1 MMCASWDRSSGMR
14 RKVPLKNSARGRLAV
29 VGHIGINGDQTCIGG
44 APTRRGTSGP
54 HGTELVRTGGHD
66 QAAVISA
73 HTNPASSRAM
83 AVTTTFLLTLRSTRC
98 R

>member
-14 RKVPLKNSARGRLAV
+14 RKVPLNNHARGHRV
-29 VGHIGINGDQTCIGG
+29 VGHIGIDGDQTCIGG

-54 HGTELVRTGGHD
+54 HDTELVRTGGHH

-73 HTNPASSRAM
+73 HTNPASSRAT

>member
-1 MMCASWDRSSGMR
+1 MN
-14 RKVPLKNSARGRLAV
+14 NSARGRLAV

-73 HTNPASSRAM
+73 HTNPASSRAI

>member
-14 RKVPLKNSARGRLAV
+14 RKVPLNNSARGHRMV

>member
-14 RKVPLKNSARGRLAV
+14 RKVPLNIGAQGHRTV
-29 VGHIGINGDQTCIGG
+29 VGHIGIDGDQTCIGG

-54 HGTELVRTGGHD
+54 HDTELVRTGGHL
-66 QAAVISA
+66 QVAVISA